1 MLRLGRKCSDSGTN
15 AQTWAGMLRLEGKC
29 SDLGGNAQTQGEMLR
44 LGGNAQ
50 TWREC
55 SDLGRNAQTWGE
67 MLRLRDKCSDLGG
80 NAQTQGQMLRLRGKC
95 SDSRTKYSHSLDPK
109 RYQCLVARLTIAK
122 TNKKRRKHINC
133 VCAFLK
139 ATKPSPSCPFSKRK
153 QSLLG

>member
-1 MLRLGRKCSDSGTN
+1 
-15 AQTWAGMLRLEGKC
+15 MLRLEGEC
-29 SDLGGNAQTQGEMLR
+29 SDLGGNAQTWEG
-44 LGGNAQ
+44 
-50 TWREC
+50 
-55 SDLGRNAQTWGE
+55 
-67 MLRLRDKCSDLGG
+67 MLRLREKCSDLGG
-80 NAQTQGQMLRLRGKC
+80 NAQTQGQMLRLGGNAQTQGECSDLGRNAQTQGQMLRLSGKC
-95 SDSRTKYSHSLDPK
+95 SDSRTKYSHSSDPK